1 MLVIREEQM
10 SALSQAMLKQF
21 EDRMVVH
28 MSNNFQ
34 DETREI
40 SEGELRALIQEG
52 IEQAEQYQI
61 TLEDDVRR
69 YLEFMVMYGQNF
81 DTSPDTAWAGEILH
95 AKELDGTAK
104 MDLIDERELE
114 MVRGLVCADELKD
127 L

>member
-1 MLVIREEQM
+1 MLIIREEQM

-28 MSNNFQ
+28 LSNNFP

-40 SEGELRALIQEG
+40 SEVELRALIQEG

-69 YLEFMVMYGQNF
+69 YLEFMVMYGHKFETNH
-81 DTSPDTAWAGEILH
+81 DTAWAGEILYS
-95 AKELDGTAK
+95 KELDGTAK

-114 MVRGLVCADELKD
+114 MVRGLI
-127 L
+127 

>member
-1 MLVIREEQM
+1 MLIIREEQM

-28 MSNNFQ
+28 MSKNFQ

-40 SEGELRALIQEG
+40 SEVELRALIQEG

-61 TLEDDVRR
+61 TLEYDVRR
-69 YLEFMVMYGQNF
+69 YLEFMVIYGQNF
-81 DTSPDTAWAGEILH
+81 DTNHDTAWAGEILH

-114 MVRGLVCADELKD
+114 MVRGLV
-127 L
+127 

>member
-28 MSNNFQ
+28 LSSDFPT
-34 DETREI
+34 ETREI
-40 SEGELRALIQEG
+40 SEGELRILIQEG

-61 TLEDDVRR
+61 ILEDDVRR

-81 DTSPDTAWAGEILH
+81 DTSSNTAWAGKILH
-95 AKELDGTAK
+95 TKELDGTAK

-114 MVRGLVCADELKD
+114 MVRGLV
-127 L
+127 